1 MLAEINAK
9 CIVTHDRY
17 NVLATTDG
25 GFSISFYFGIV
36 TSVAVA
42 HFASD
47 IPLVVY
53 VSRNATTYSSSSSI
67 SAS

>member
-1 MLAEINAK
+1 MLAKINAK

-17 NVLATTDG
+17 NVLATTNG
-25 GFSISFYFGIV
+25 GFSIISFYFGIV

-47 IPLVVY
+47 IPLLVRVC
-53 VSRNATTYSSSSSI
+53 
-67 SAS
+67 